1 MCCCAAASSSA
12 ASPPAPS
19 RACPPRRCSA
29 PCTCSRSSATGSP
42 SGRSRSSAD
51 LPQSL
56 RLFHKAGVVLS
67 RGKVDYSGGVVIRRT
82 KIVATLGPATGADER
97 IAALI
102 EAGVNVVRVNAS
114 HGTADVRGP
123 RVWARVVDGGTLTAH
138 KGMNLPGLQV
148 SAPALT
154 EKDREDVA
162 DAVQWG
168 VDYLALSFVRRAEDM
183 AELRNLVPPA
193 VKLVA
198 KIEKATALDDLER
211 ILRTSDAVM

>member
-42 SGRSRSSAD
+42 SERSRSSAD

-67 RGKVDYSGGVVIRRT
+67 RGKVDYSGGVVNRRT

-102 EAGVNVVRVNAS
+102 DAGVNVVRVNAS
-114 HGTADVRGP
+114 HGTADERGRWIATVRKTPEARGVPVAALVGPQGP
-123 RVWARVVDGGTLTAH
+123 RIRVGAPTQPPEPA
-138 KGMNLPGLQV
+138 PGQ
-148 SAPALT
+148 
-154 EKDREDVA
+154 
-162 DAVQWG
+162 
-168 VDYLALSFVRRAEDM
+168 
-183 AELRNLVPPA
+183 ELV
-193 VKLVA
+193 
-198 KIEKATALDDLER
+198 
-211 ILRTSDAVM
+211 